1 MGVKTYREALH
12 EALRE
17 EMERD
22 ENVFLIGEDVGF
34 YQGPYKV
41 SQGLLEEFGE
51 KRVIDTPITE
61 GGFTGFGIG
70 AATLGMRPV
79 IEMMTFNFSLQ
90 AIDQIINSAAKI
102 LYMSGG
108 QIPIPIV
115 LRGPGGASAQKAAQ
129 HSQCFESFYCNI
141 PGLKVVMPSTPK
153 DAKGLLK
160 SAIRDNSP
168 VIMIEGERLYGLK
181 GEVPEGEYLIPIGE
195 AEVKKEGRD
204 VTVIAHSTVVHHALR
219 AAELLDQD
227 GIDVELI
234 DPRTLRP
241 LDVETL
247 ADSVRKTHRAVVVEE
262 GWAFCGVGA
271 QIASTLYEEAFDYLD
286 APIRR
291 VTQADVPIP
300 YNKRLESLSLP
311 NPEAIV
317 QAVKDVCY
325 L

>member
-1 MGVKTYREALH
+1 MGVKTYREALN

-17 EMERD
+17 EMLRD
-22 ENVFLIGEDVGF
+22 ESVFLIGEDVGF
-34 YQGPYKV
+34 AQGAYKV

-51 KRVIDTPITE
+51 RRIIDTPITE

-108 QIPIPIV
+108 QIPVPIV
-115 LRGPGGASAQKAAQ
+115 IRGPGGASSQKASQ

-141 PGLKVVMPSTPK
+141 PGLKVVIPATPK

-160 SAIRDNSP
+160 TAIRDDNP
-168 VIMIEGERLYGLK
+168 VIFIEGERLYGLK
-181 GEVPEGEYLIPIGE
+181 GEVPDGEYLIPIGE
-195 AEVKKEGRD
+195 AEVAKEGSD
-204 VTVIAHSTVVHHALR
+204 VTVIAHSTILHHALR
-219 AAELLDQD
+219 AAEMLGQD
-227 GIDVELI
+227 GIDVEVV

-247 ADSVRKTHRAVVVEE
+247 VASIRKTNRAVIVEE
-262 GWAFCGVGA
+262 GWTFCGVGA
-271 QIASTLYEEAFDYLD
+271 QIAASIYEEAFDDLD
-286 APIRR
+286 APIKR

-300 YNKRLESLSLP
+300 YNKRLERLSLP
-311 NPEAIV
+311 DPEMVV